1 MEDRRASSQSM
12 CTLGRDLLLYL
23 VGVSE
28 IYSKHHCYVSL
39 YMNAEITYDIWHAAF
54 SYDVQQVLEK

>member
-1 MEDRRASSQSM
+1 MEDRRAGSQST

-28 IYSKHHCYVSL
+28 TYSKHHCYVSL

-54 SYDVQQVLEK
+54 SYDV